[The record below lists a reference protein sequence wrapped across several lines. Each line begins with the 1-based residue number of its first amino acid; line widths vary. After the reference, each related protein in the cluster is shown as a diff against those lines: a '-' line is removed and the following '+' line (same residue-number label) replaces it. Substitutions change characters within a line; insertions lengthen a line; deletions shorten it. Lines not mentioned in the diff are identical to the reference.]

1 MATGMGA
8 NMLGRREIY
17 YVSHLSTGMVS
28 IIDGNRF
35 EIIKE
40 IEVGSRPLSI
50 VPDERNNVYVASDRT
65 GQITLINGLHKID
78 REWHIPNNGNIQ
90 ISWTGKR
97 LYVCNADKVCVYDL
111 ESGEE
116 IACIAEFAAANCI
129 RLDKNGERLFVL
141 DVLKNELK
149 IYDALELDLISQFR
163 NVGQNPRCMEMGY
176 DERQV
181 YIGNRGVHLDT
192 DAGNISILELES
204 GNIFYMDFPAGS
216 SITDLGMCEKLL
228 FAVNTGLGQVDVIDV
243 STRERV
249 ACIRPSLP
257 EPQRLCVFSPLK
269 MLLVTSCDMS
279 SGMGAVDRID
289 ISRIKVTDTLY
300 FTRKYSIPYAIGVV
314 CVPEDTSIA
323 DETTA
328 LRLWSGTMKDKGG
341 TAVLAK
347 KILSAYQEKIF
358 FKDVSVQL
366 PSMDEKQD
374 NASENAPE
382 PHRGDA
388 DGRGAINVFFYQC
401 EIIGDSMRKTI
412 LEGKRNYILLEYDF
426 RIPYTV
432 EIGRKCIVRDGL
444 RGRQKAVLYIPDSVD
459 INDVQFSIVSL
470 TRVVVNPVVSNGV
483 IRFSASSLIL
493 TRAFVEEIFSV
504 PDCSNCKSN
513 PVRVFP

>member
-1 MATGMGA
+1 
-8 NMLGRREIY
+8 
-17 YVSHLSTGMVS
+17 
-28 IIDGNRF
+28 
-35 EIIKE
+35 
-40 IEVGSRPLSI
+40 
-50 VPDERNNVYVASDRT
+50 
-65 GQITLINGLHKID
+65 
-78 REWHIPNNGNIQ
+78 
-90 ISWTGKR
+90 
-97 LYVCNADKVCVYDL
+97 
-111 ESGEE
+111 
-116 IACIAEFAAANCI
+116 
-129 RLDKNGERLFVL
+129 
-141 DVLKNELK
+141 
-149 IYDALELDLISQFR
+149 
-163 NVGQNPRCMEMGY
+163 
-176 DERQV
+176 
-181 YIGNRGVHLDT
+181 
-192 DAGNISILELES
+192 
-204 GNIFYMDFPAGS
+204 
-216 SITDLGMCEKLL
+216 
-228 FAVNTGLGQVDVIDV
+228 
-243 STRERV
+243 
-249 ACIRPSLP
+249 
-257 EPQRLCVFSPLK
+257 
-269 MLLVTSCDMS
+269 
-279 SGMGAVDRID
+279 
-289 ISRIKVTDTLY
+289 
-300 FTRKYSIPYAIGVV
+300 
-314 CVPEDTSIA
+314 
-323 DETTA
+323 
-328 LRLWSGTMKDKGG
+328 MKDKGG